1 VFRFD
6 IGGLISLLINLFI
19 ESIMNFV
26 AAIAWP
32 VYWLGRAQPFW
43 LWLIVAYAGYWLGV
57 RAAQKITGEEWHGG
71 WRDLV
76 RSVVGREA
84 VERGDGRR
92 PASTS
97 EQKRDDAS

>member
-1 VFRFD
+1 VLRFD
-6 IGGLISLLINLFI
+6 LGGLISLAINLFI

-57 RAAQKITGEEWHGG
+57 RAAQKVTGREWRGG
-71 WRDLV
+71 WSELV
-76 RSVVGREA
+76 RTVAGRERP
-84 VERGDGRR
+84 VSNGDAADAPDGD
-92 PASTS
+92 
-97 EQKRDDAS
+97 EKRDDSP